1 MHQMPA
7 TDAPVKLPH
16 GAAPGSRTNLYW
28 LIGVAIVLGGVGVSA
43 WRFSAYI
50 ERAKTLQARVH
61 LAELGERAS
70 QAYAW
75 NGQLCPSATRAV
87 PGTLAEVK
95 GKSYFPRADD
105 FAEAGFGCLG
115 IVRDTDNW
123 VEPTYFQYDYRADA
137 TSFEVIAHGDL
148 NGDGKPSTL
157 ILRGKV
163 ENGRVVLAD
172 DLEVVD
178 ALE

>member
-1 MHQMPA
+1 
-7 TDAPVKLPH
+7 
-16 GAAPGSRTNLYW
+16 LYW
-28 LIGVAIVLGGVGVSA
+28 LIGVAIVLGLVGVSA

-50 ERAKTLQARVH
+50 ETAKTMDARVN

-75 NGQLCPSATRAV
+75 NGQLCPSAIRAV
-87 PGTLAEVK
+87 PETLAAVR
-95 GKSYFPRADD
+95 GKSYHPPANEFV
-105 FAEAGFGCLG
+105 EAGFGCLG
-115 IVRDTDNW
+115 ITRDTHISGY
-123 VEPTYFQYDYRADA
+123 PTYFQYDYRADA